1 MRAYVRTERGRICRM
16 GWEEKWGEGVGE
28 RGGMLHIPPPLL
40 SLSLCRV
47 LTVYESLVVRFG
59 FSLINSAAPGALYN

>member
-1 MRAYVRTERGRICRM
+1 M

-28 RGGMLHIPPPLL
+28 RGGEVGGGRGMLHTPPPLL